1 MGVNQ
6 GFVPTT
12 SVVQI
17 PTPIYNFPVRN
28 EVRNNNS
35 SVNFVVNSCPINI
48 SYPEGYP
55 EFEALVQ
62 QGKIRCQMQHL
73 DGRAKIVN
81 YDNTGTKI
89 KNVTNSS
96 KWKWCKHNNGTSDVG
111 DYLFGGV
118 ERDMNGNQYLDK
130 IGMIMLS
137 NTLRP
142 NQEQQINIL
151 PELWYGYGGVGNQGI
166 IAGLFPLVVEKWLN
180 LPESTLRGESSKNNF
195 ISQGKTVLKNDR
207 KYFRFCFMYKNDNNR
222 WVQGA
227 FSESFYIDTKLATF
241 IDNGAGISQTYAV
254 GFRLRRS

>member
-1 MGVNQ
+1 MGANQ
-6 GFVPTT
+6 SFVT
-12 SVVQI
+12 SSSVII
-17 PTPIYNFPVRN
+17 PTPVFNFPTRKEIKSYN
-28 EVRNNNS
+28 TTPS
-35 SVNFVVNSCPINI
+35 STANPCPINI
-48 SYPEGYP
+48 SYPEGYA
-55 EFEALVQ
+55 EFEALVA

-81 YDNTGTKI
+81 YDNTGKKI
-89 KNVTNSS
+89 KSTLNAS

-118 ERDMNGNQYLDK
+118 EKDINGTQYLDK

-151 PELWYGYGGVGNQGI
+151 PELWYGYGGAGAQGA
-166 IAGLFPLVVEKWLN
+166 IATMFPLVLDKWLAF
-180 LPESTLRGESSKNNF
+180 PESTLRGESSKNTF
-195 ISQGKTVLKNDR
+195 INQGKTVLKNDR

-222 WVQGA
+222 WVQGS
-227 FSESFYIDTKLATF
+227 FSEAFYIDTKLNT
-241 IDNGAGISQTYAV
+241 IIGNGTGFNQTYAV